1 MTEELKKFCDKLKM
15 LLDSM
20 RHREELI
27 LKSSSLFCG
36 KVFNHEIKIEKVHN
50 LSVPL
55 PNTIPMLTLDHKV
68 KDSSGRRKLI
78 ETYVY
83 VNTLMLN
90 TVYYYGKY
98 SDGSF
103 GMDISELEIMER
115 ARLCSEDSVVN
126 FDELFEQMN
135 LAAVKMI

>member
-1 MTEELKKFCDKLKM
+1 MTDELKKFCDKLKM

-36 KVFNHEIKIEKVHN
+36 KVFNHEIKIEKIHN
-50 LSVPL
+50 LSL

-68 KDSSGRRKLI
+68 KDSSGRRILI

-103 GMDISELEIMER
+103 GMDISELEIMES

-135 LAAVKMI
+135 LAAVRMI

>member
-1 MTEELKKFCDKLKM
+1 MTDELKKFCDKLKM

-36 KVFNHEIKIEKVHN
+36 KVFNHEIKIEKIHN
-50 LSVPL
+50 LSL

-68 KDSSGRRKLI
+68 KDSSGRRNLI
-78 ETYVY
+78 ESYVY

-135 LAAVKMI
+135 LAAVRMI

>member
-1 MTEELKKFCDKLKM
+1 MTDDLKKFCDKLKM
-15 LLDSM
+15 LLESM

-36 KVFNHEIKIEKVHN
+36 KVFNHEIKIEKIHN
-50 LSVPL
+50 LSL

-68 KDSSGRRKLI
+68 KDSSGRRNLI
-78 ETYVY
+78 ESYVY

-135 LAAVKMI
+135 LAAVRMI